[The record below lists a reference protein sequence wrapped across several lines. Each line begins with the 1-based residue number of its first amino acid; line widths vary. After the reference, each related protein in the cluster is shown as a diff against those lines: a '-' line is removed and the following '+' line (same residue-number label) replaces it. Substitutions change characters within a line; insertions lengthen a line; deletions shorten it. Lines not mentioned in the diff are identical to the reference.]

1 MLQVGGRARAYNIC
15 MLYACTDEG
24 LLLVCFVDGE
34 CTRGYGK
41 EGRGGEKE
49 SGRESEREYWERC
62 YLLEMK

>member
-1 MLQVGGRARAYNIC
+1 MYERIWEGR
-15 MLYACTDEG
+15 
-24 LLLVCFVDGE
+24 
-34 CTRGYGK
+34 K